1 MEDLIVCRVRQML
14 TNLGYVRLESPGFTY
29 EKDGHVAYVW
39 CNHKA
44 RTVSACIDLTL
55 LTLET
60 RVGKDACE
68 DTFYEFVKMNS

>member
-14 TNLGYVRLESPGFTY
+14 INAGYVRLETPGFTY

-55 LTLET
+55 LTLEA
-60 RVGKDACE
+60 RVGKEAAE
-68 DTFYEFVKMNS
+68 STFREFVKMNS